1 LGFDI
6 ICVVVV
12 VVVAVIEDVVD
23 VEEDSEEI
31 TSGVVV
37 TVSTVEVKAEVVG
50 IDWEDSSDGWL
61 EDVSDISDAESE
73 GLVGRMLSMDLSI
86 VGTIV
91 SSVIEVDVNEGVVE
105 RVAIEWVD
113 TELIEYFKEFFE

>member
-12 VVVAVIEDVVD
+12 VVVVTEDVVD

-105 RVAIEWVD
+105 RVAIEW
-113 TELIEYFKEFFE
+113 